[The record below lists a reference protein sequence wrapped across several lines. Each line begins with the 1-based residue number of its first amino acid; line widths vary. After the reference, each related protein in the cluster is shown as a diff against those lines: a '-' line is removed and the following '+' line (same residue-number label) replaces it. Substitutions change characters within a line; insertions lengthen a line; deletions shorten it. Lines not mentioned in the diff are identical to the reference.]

1 MWSLRPLE
9 RKSNFVS
16 SETGGTMIIER
27 IKDILTAPKQTWYT
41 IQHEPHTFGQVFT
54 PYAMPLAAIP
64 AFFGMLGYI
73 FVGIKSGFGAS
84 VYRIPVGTAFVWAI
98 LYYILTLIGLFLVGI
113 IINAFARVYESVH
126 CAVKAYKLA
135 VYSFTPAFLSGVLN
149 IIPTAGVLVFII
161 SLTGIYLLYHGLP
174 VMMQTPKE
182 KLTNYVISVTLG
194 VIVLHLVLNG
204 IASIIISLS

>member
-1 MWSLRPLE
+1 
-9 RKSNFVS
+9 
-16 SETGGTMIIER
+16 MIIER
-27 IKDILTAPKQTWYT
+27 IKGILIAPKQTWYT
-41 IQHEPHTFGQVFT
+41 IQSESHTFGQVFT
-54 PYAMPLAAIP
+54 HYAMPLATIP

-98 LYYILTLIGLFLVGI
+98 VYYLFTLIGLFLDGI
-113 IINAFARVYESVH
+113 IINAFTQVYDSEH

-135 VYSFTPAFLSGVLN
+135 VYSYTPAFLAGVLN
-149 IIPTAGVLVFII
+149 IIPTAGFLVFLI

-182 KLTNYVISVTLG
+182 KLTNYVISVSLA
-194 VIVLHLVLNG
+194 VIILHVILSG
-204 IASIIISLS
+204 IASLFISLS